1 MTAIDVCERL
11 AALARSG
18 YAVRPA
24 LMELPVRSE
33 APDDA
38 VISVGRRAA
47 LGAPIERCLEPL
59 GAAFGSDLP
68 RLVASMAPSG
78 TDWAS
83 SLEELAASIRARA
96 EAARAAAVA
105 GSGAT
110 LSAKTIAVLPLL
122 LLPVAARQ
130 LSDPVAAASIL
141 LGIALG
147 IAGYRWLVRVI
158 PVPAPD
164 DPIAV
169 SADDVAALVTAGW
182 SLDAALRNVAS
193 SRPELEGAIR
203 RADLGAPWETALGAA
218 APPLAAAISDAR
230 RTGAPIAGVLR
241 GSAAAIR
248 REARQRF
255 EREVQRAPVRMVV
268 PLVCCILPSFV
279 LIAIVPLLL
288 GLARSA

>member
-1 MTAIDVCERL
+1 MTATDVCERL

-24 LMELPVRSE
+24 LIELPER
-33 APDDA
+33 AGALDDA
-38 VISVGRRAA
+38 VISVARRAA

-59 GAAFGSDLP
+59 RPTFGSDLP
-68 RLVASMAPSG
+68 RLVSSVTPSG

-83 SLEELAASIRARA
+83 SLDELATSIRARA
-96 EAARAAAVA
+96 EAARAAVVA

-122 LLPVAARQ
+122 LLPVATKQ
-130 LSDPVAAASIL
+130 LTEPVAAASIV

-147 IAGYRWLVRVI
+147 IAGYRWLVRAI
-158 PVPAPD
+158 PVPAQD
-164 DPIAV
+164 DPVAV
-169 SADDVAALVTAGW
+169 VAEDVAALVRAGW

-193 SRPELEGAIR
+193 GRDELAAAVR
-203 RADLGAPWETALGAA
+203 RRDLGAPWDTALGLA
-218 APPLAAAISDAR
+218 APPIAAALSDAR
-230 RTGAPIAGVLR
+230 RTGAPIADVLR
-241 GSAAAIR
+241 SSAETIR

-255 EREVQRAPVRMVV
+255 ERDLQRAPVRMVV
-268 PLVCCILPSFV
+268 PLVCCVLPSFV